1 MGDFVELLLLFC
13 RLYTTIFIIL
23 IILSIV
29 FYNYIIFILFVEYN
43 LQDLYELKY
52 NYLLKVKELCK
63 NDKKK
68 ILFKTD
74 RKINR

>member
-13 RLYTTIFIIL
+13 RLHTTIFIIL

-43 LQDLYELKY
+43 LQDLFNVCMEYCR
-52 NYLLKVKELCK
+52 VQLCNK
-63 NDKKK
+63 ALN
-68 ILFKTD
+68 
-74 RKINR
+74 

>member
-13 RLYTTIFIIL
+13 RLHTTIFIIL

-52 NYLLKVKELCK
+52 NYLFDVCMEYCRVQLCNK
-63 NDKKK
+63 ALN
-68 ILFKTD
+68 
-74 RKINR
+74 